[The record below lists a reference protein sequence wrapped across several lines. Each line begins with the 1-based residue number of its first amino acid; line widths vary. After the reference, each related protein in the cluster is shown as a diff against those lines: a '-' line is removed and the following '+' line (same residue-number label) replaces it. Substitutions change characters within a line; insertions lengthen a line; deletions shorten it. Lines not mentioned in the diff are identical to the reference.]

1 MIIYNVTTKVD
12 KSVATQWLQWLNT
25 EHIPEVMKT
34 NCFTSHRLVRILDI
48 DDSDGPTYA
57 IQYMTEKISD
67 YQNYITHFAVDIRQK
82 AIDKWG
88 SHFIAFRTVMEV
100 IH

>member
-12 KSVATQWLQWLNT
+12 TSVADQWLQWLNT

-34 NCFTSHRLVRILDI
+34 NCFTSHQLVRILDI
-48 DDSDGPTYA
+48 DDRDGPTYA
-57 IQYMTEKISD
+57 IQYMAENISD
-67 YQNYITHFAVDIRQK
+67 YQNYITHFAGGMRQK

-88 SHFIAFRTVMEV
+88 SHFIAFRTLMEV